1 MTQVTLRPAE
11 TDDLA
16 FVTNCAGSAYSL
28 YIERIGK
35 KPAPMVADFAAAQRE
50 GHLEIMQAEKVDI
63 GFLVSFSRQDSL
75 FVENIAIAPE
85 HQGKG
90 FGGAIFALLE
100 VRAQELGLAT
110 IELYTNEKMTE
121 NLTLYPR
128 LGFEEFDRR
137 TEAGFNRV
145 YFRKTVD

>member
-16 FVTNCAGSAYSL
+16 FVTNCAESAYSL

-75 FVENIAIAPE
+75 FVENVAIAPE

-90 FGGAIFALLE
+90 FGGAIFASRVGGMSGWCVEAVCALPRGVTTCHLL
-100 VRAQELGLAT
+100 G
-110 IELYTNEKMTE
+110 
-121 NLTLYPR
+121 
-128 LGFEEFDRR
+128 
-137 TEAGFNRV
+137 AG
-145 YFRKTVD
+145 